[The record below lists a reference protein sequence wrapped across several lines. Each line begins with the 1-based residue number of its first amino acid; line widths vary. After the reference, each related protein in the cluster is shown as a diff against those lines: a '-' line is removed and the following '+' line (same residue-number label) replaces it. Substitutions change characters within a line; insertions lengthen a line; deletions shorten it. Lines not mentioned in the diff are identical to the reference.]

1 LDNEAVRLEV
11 TEDYTI
17 DEVGNAT
24 IMLTYRYLNEKDEPI
39 FNFSKKLARFLMVQT

>member
-1 LDNEAVRLEV
+1 LNNEAVRLEV

-24 IMLTYRYLNEKDEPI
+24 IMITYRYLNEKDEPI
-39 FNFSKKLARFLMVQT
+39 LTSLKS